1 MDDTTVPDILN
12 CDETDAADLVKLE
25 NSEELIETDE
35 TFDIKIDG
43 KTLEKDDPYAYLDRN
58 DFTSEK
64 FKIEIRGLPKYYG
77 IAELKKLLNDKLKL
91 GSNKV
96 KPPKRGNYWNWIYV
110 CFRSEEDRLN
120 AIKALNGY
128 TWKSKVLSAE
138 KANPAPDPLV
148 KKRKQIVCE
157 QTSDTQDKKR
167 KPDGRSQE
175 ECLKDSTTPYWNI
188 SYEDQIKRKQEN
200 IRELLVDLGHKLVRG
215 NSALASWL
223 DGQKVKHGGLP
234 CELWDIRRSPVCDGY
249 RNKCEF
255 SVGLNEVT
263 GERTVG
269 FRLGSYVRGFTGVA
283 PVDSLSHIPTRMKES
298 AKSFEKFVQQS
309 DLGVFNPETHEGNW
323 RQLTARLSNSTGQL
337 MLIIGIHPQL
347 LPDVQLEKLKEDVKN
362 YFFNEE
368 GKSCNVTSLYLQYI
382 VKKQSGKE
390 LPPLQHLAGETH
402 INETLLGMKFRI
414 SPEAFFQVNTTA
426 AEVLYSSVRELVEPT
441 QDTTLVDIC
450 CGTGS
455 IGLTLSK
462 YCGQV
467 LGLELSTEA
476 VSDAKTNAVNNNVTN
491 CEFFA
496 GRAEVIISSILNRAT
511 KKDVIAVVDPPRA
524 GLRESTVLAVYRI
537 SKLESMKLDGRD
549 RNALVQLRRIE
560 NLTKLV
566 FLSCD
571 PKAAMKNFVSL
582 ALPSSK
588 TYRGAPWVPIRAV
601 AVDMFPHTAH
611 CELVVYFERLH
622 SETQE
627 ALSEDSTVL
636 STVQTLSEDAS
647 VLRVYALTF
656 NQPPLNPT

>member
-1 MDDTTVPDILN
+1 
-12 CDETDAADLVKLE
+12 
-25 NSEELIETDE
+25 
-35 TFDIKIDG
+35 
-43 KTLEKDDPYAYLDRN
+43 
-58 DFTSEK
+58 
-64 FKIEIRGLPKYYG
+64 
-77 IAELKKLLNDKLKL
+77 
-91 GSNKV
+91 
-96 KPPKRGNYWNWIYV
+96 
-110 CFRSEEDRLN
+110 
-120 AIKALNGY
+120 
-128 TWKSKVLSAE
+128 
-138 KANPAPDPLV
+138 
-148 KKRKQIVCE
+148 
-157 QTSDTQDKKR
+157 
-167 KPDGRSQE
+167 
-175 ECLKDSTTPYWNI
+175 
-188 SYEDQIKRKQEN
+188 
-200 IRELLVDLGHKLVRG
+200 
-215 NSALASWL
+215 
-223 DGQKVKHGGLP
+223 
-234 CELWDIRRSPVCDGY
+234 
-249 RNKCEF
+249 
-255 SVGLNEVT
+255 
-263 GERTVG
+263 
-269 FRLGSYVRGFTGVA
+269 
-283 PVDSLSHIPTRMKES
+283 
-298 AKSFEKFVQQS
+298 SFEKFVQQS
-309 DLGVFNPETHEGNW
+309 ELGVFNPETHEGNW

-496 GRAEVIISSILNRAT
+496 GRAEDIISSILNRAT

-524 GLRESTVLAVYRI
+524 GLRESTFSAVYI
-537 SKLESMKLDGRD
+537 IAILVTMKLDGRD

-627 ALSEDSTVL
+627 ALSTDSTVL
-636 STVQTLSEDAS
+636 STVHSQKQTLSEDAIVIS
-647 VLRVYALTF
+647 TV
-656 NQPPLNPT
+656 

>member
-1 MDDTTVPDILN
+1 MDGTTVPYIRN
-12 CDETDAADLVKLE
+12 CGETDAADLVKLE

-35 TFDIKIDG
+35 TSDSKIDG

-138 KANPAPDPLV
+138 ANPAPDPLV

-157 QTSDTQDKKR
+157 QKSDTPDKKS

-200 IRELLVDLGHKLVRG
+200 IRELLIDLGHKLVRG

-255 SVGLNEVT
+255 SIGLNEDT

-283 PVDSLSHIPTRMKES
+283 PVDSLSHIPTRMKEA

-309 DLGVFNPETHEGNW
+309 ELGVFNPETHEGNW
-323 RQLTARLSNSTGQL
+323 RQLTTRLSNSTGQL

-368 GKSCNVTSLYLQYI
+368 GKICNVTSLYLQYI

-402 INETLLGMKFRI
+402 INETLLGMKFRV

-462 YCGQV
+462 VCLQHSHTHKKVEAMGMKFVKSMLSGVQGVYEIVEEAKV

-496 GRAEVIISSILNRAT
+496 GRAEVIISSIVNRAT

-524 GLRESTVLAVYRI
+524 GLH
-537 SKLESMKLDGRD
+537 

-622 SETQE
+622 SETQK

-636 STVQTLSEDAS
+636 STVQTLSEDVS
-647 VLRVYALTF
+647 VISTV
-656 NQPPLNPT
+656 